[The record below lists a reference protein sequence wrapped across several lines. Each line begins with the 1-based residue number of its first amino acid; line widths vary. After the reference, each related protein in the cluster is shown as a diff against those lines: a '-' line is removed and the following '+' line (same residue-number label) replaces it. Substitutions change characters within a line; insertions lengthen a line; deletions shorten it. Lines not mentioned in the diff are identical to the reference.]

1 MFESYI
7 NTGYIWNNVFNTVPF
22 ILNPNPNPKIISA
35 NYIDRTCR
43 WTILF
48 CLNRLFNLSNCQY
61 ILFKLTFIYFVK
73 TDILFKLPLY
83 SNWTITFFGSNSQ
96 IVLFQLPFHFV
107 WTVIYFLWTNILVR
121 TVIFIQP
128 LQYFALKVV
137 TFCFVCQFILL
148 L

>member
-7 NTGYIWNNVFNTVPF
+7 NIEYWNNVFYTLPF
-22 ILNPNPNPKIISA
+22 ILNPNPKIIIA

-48 CLNRLFNLSNCQY
+48 CLNRLFNLSNCHY

-83 SNWTITFFGSNSQ
+83 INWTITLFGSNSQ
-96 IVLFQLPFHFV
+96 IVLFQLPFHFI
-107 WTVIYFLWTNILVR
+107 WTVIYFLWTNILLR
-121 TVIFIQP
+121 TVIYIYP
-128 LQYFALKVV
+128 TV
-137 TFCFVCQFILL
+137 TIFCS
-148 L
+148 